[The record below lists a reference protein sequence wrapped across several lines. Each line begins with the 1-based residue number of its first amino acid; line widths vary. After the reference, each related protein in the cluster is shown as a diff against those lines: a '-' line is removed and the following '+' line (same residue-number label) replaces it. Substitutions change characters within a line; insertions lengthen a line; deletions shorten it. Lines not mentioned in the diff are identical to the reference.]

1 MNGNM
6 VFGNLPV
13 ISDSSYLPKQIL
25 GFHDETAL
33 TKVHLPFLGQ
43 SLTESMHVQTRF
55 GNSDDDD
62 DGLTSPDASI
72 RAKAYTRE
80 WYIRSLPYWW
90 YTMTGVE
97 GASAVNRCYNYA
109 PIAGVVQAH
118 METVLR
124 GEW

>member
-1 MNGNM
+1 MFAHAKGLPLNETFILQKDWDSRIPKIDGIMNGNM

-72 RAKAYTRE
+72 RAKAYTR
-80 WYIRSLPYWW
+80 
-90 YTMTGVE
+90 
-97 GASAVNRCYNYA
+97 
-109 PIAGVVQAH
+109 
-118 METVLR
+118 
-124 GEW
+124 